1 MINKEGTPE
10 EQFNYLISLNC
21 TRSQAI
27 KLRALKKQYPILRK
41 EELEQTFED
50 EKKDKDSGK
59 EFIV

>member
-27 KLRALKKQYPILRK
+27 KLRALKNQYPRLRK

-50 EKKDKDSGK
+50 EKKDKDGGK
-59 EFIV
+59 